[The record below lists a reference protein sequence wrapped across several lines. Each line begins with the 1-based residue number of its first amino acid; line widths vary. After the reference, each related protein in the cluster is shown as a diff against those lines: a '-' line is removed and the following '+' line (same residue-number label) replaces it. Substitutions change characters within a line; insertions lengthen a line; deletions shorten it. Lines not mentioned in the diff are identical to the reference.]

1 MIRHY
6 QIKKIKWLGILHQ
19 KFSNIIAKRS
29 HSMSDWPKWRIDYIG
44 LFTSDPERAKWRKD
58 YNYGRA
64 LQVGSAS
71 NNDAYEMITRAFS
84 KTSRTPVAVT
94 EIMSQPIGKRVAP
107 N

>member
-1 MIRHY
+1 MPTACLNDPNGE
-6 QIKKIKWLGILHQ
+6 W
-19 KFSNIIAKRS
+19 IA
-29 HSMSDWPKWRIDYIG
+29 
-44 LFTSDPERAKWRKD
+44 LVFFTSDPERAKWRKD

-94 EIMSQPIGKRVAP
+94 VR
-107 N
+107 